1 MSLSI
6 KHNISP
12 QLKPCVMG
20 CDKPLDKK
28 LDMYELSKIAF
39 NKHATSMIIGR
50 PGSGKSSFVQSLF
63 CKKLLKGVY
72 HKIFLFQPP
81 TSRNSAVNDVFEG
94 LPPEQIFD
102 ELTVENLEY
111 CLEEMESDPDSNYL
125 MVLDDMGAFLKQKS
139 TLKLL
144 KQMMMNKRH
153 IHLSMMFLCQTY
165 YSQVKEIR
173 RLFNNYFVFKTTKNE
188 LANIADE
195 VLEMD
200 KDIIPSLAKL
210 VYDKPYN
217 YLYINV
223 DARRLFKNFDEIIV
237 TENNT

>member
-6 KHNISP
+6 KHNTAP
-12 QLKPCVMG
+12 ALKPCVMA

-50 PGSGKSSFVQSLF
+50 PGSGKSSYIQSLF
-63 CKKLLKGVY
+63 SKKLLKGVY

-81 TSRNSAVNDVFEG
+81 TSRGSAVDDVFAG
-94 LPPEQIFD
+94 LPPERIYD
-102 ELTVENLEY
+102 ELTLDNLEN
-111 CLEEMESDPDSNYL
+111 CVDEMALEPDDVYL
-125 MVLDDMGAFLKQKS
+125 IILDDMGSQLKNKS

-144 KQMMMNKRH
+144 KQLMMNKRH
-153 IHLSMMFLCQTY
+153 IHVSMMFLCQTY
-165 YSQVKEIR
+165 YSQNKEIR
-173 RLFNNYFVFKTTKNE
+173 RLFDNYFVFKTTKNE

-195 VLEMD
+195 VLEMN
-200 KDIIPSLAKL
+200 KEIIPSLAKL

-223 DARRLFKNFDEIIV
+223 NTRRLFKNFDEIIV
-237 TENNT
+237 SENNN

>member
-6 KHNISP
+6 KHYTAP
-12 QLKPCVMG
+12 ALKPCVMA

-28 LDMYELSKIAF
+28 LDMYELSRIAF

-50 PGSGKSSFVQSLF
+50 PGSGKSSFIQSIF

-81 TSRNSAVNDVFEG
+81 TSRGSAVNDVFAS
-94 LPPEQIFD
+94 LPSEQIYD
-102 ELTVENLEY
+102 DLSLENLEN
-111 CLEEMESDPDSNYL
+111 CIDEMGVEPDDNYL
-125 MVLDDMGAFLKQKS
+125 IIMDDMGSQLKNKS
-139 TLKLL
+139 TLTLL
-144 KQMMMNKRH
+144 KKLMMNKRH
-153 IHLSMMFLCQTY
+153 IHVSMMFLCQTY
-165 YSQVKEIR
+165 YSQNKEIR

-200 KDIIPSLAKL
+200 KDIVPSLAKL

-223 DARRLFKNFDEIIV
+223 DSRRLFKNFDEIIV
-237 TENNT
+237 QEKT